1 MTRRV
6 LVTGGAGFLGSHL
19 CDALLSRGD
28 TVVALDDLSSGR
40 VANVAHLSGDPRFRL
55 VEGDVTRPIS
65 IDGAVDLVL
74 HFASPASPPRYVAMP
89 IHTLLTGSAGTQHAL
104 ELAERHG
111 ARMVMA
117 STSEVYGDPQVS
129 PQPESYWGNVNPVGA
144 RSCYDEAKRFA
155 EALCTSWRTA
165 RGVDVGIIRIFNTY
179 GPRLDPADGRA
190 VSSFVHAALRGEPLV
205 VNGDGTQTRSLCF
218 VDDLVAG
225 ILAFADS
232 RETGPVNLGSDA
244 ELTVLAL
251 AREVLRL
258 TGSASSIR
266 HVDALPDDPQQRRP
280 DLALAAARLG
290 WRPTTDLATGL
301 ARTISWMRD
310 HPA

>member
-1 MTRRV
+1 MNV

-19 CDALLSRGD
+19 CDALIARGD
-28 TVVALDDLSSGR
+28 RVVALDDLSSGSL
-40 VANVAHLSGDPRFRL
+40 ANLAHLARDPRLRF
-55 VEGDVTRPIS
+55 VEADVTRPITV
-65 IDGAVDLVL
+65 DGPFDLVL

-89 IHTLLTGSAGTQHAL
+89 LHTLLTGSTGTQHVL

-117 STSEVYGDPQVS
+117 STSEVYGDPEVS

-155 EALCTSWRTA
+155 EALCTSWRAA
-165 RGVDVGIIRIFNTY
+165 RGVDVGIVRIFNTY
-179 GPRLDPADGRA
+179 GPRLDPSDGRA
-190 VSSFVHAALRGEPLV
+190 VSSFVHAALWGEPLV
-205 VNGDGTQTRSLCF
+205 INGDGSQTRSLCF

-225 ILAFADS
+225 ILAFAGS
-232 RETGPVNLGSDA
+232 RETGPINLGNDA
-244 ELTVLAL
+244 EITVLDL

-258 TGSASSIR
+258 TGASSPIR
-266 HVDALPDDPQQRRP
+266 HVDAMPDDPQQRRP
-280 DLALAAARLG
+280 ALGLAASRLG

-301 ARTISWMRD
+301 TRTIDWMR
-310 HPA
+310 PLVERP